1 MEDDPGRDTLVVDM
15 DALSQAIM
23 EVVEKSGGT
32 LILDGHYSHEL
43 LDTNMVSHVFVLRK
57 APWKLIEVLQ
67 NRLYSYEKVWE
78 NLEAEIMGVIMQ
90 ETIEQYPLEKLH
102 ELDTTDEE
110 PEETVKEILQVINGE
125 KTLSVEPID
134 WVAYPETLRLLVNR
148 TCTLS

>member
-1 MEDDPGRDTLVVDM
+1 MEDDPRRDTLVVDM
-15 DALSQAIM
+15 DTLSQAIM
-23 EVVEKSGGT
+23 EVVEKSRGT

-57 APWKLIEVLQ
+57 APWKLIEILQ

-125 KTLSVEPID
+125 KASSVEPID